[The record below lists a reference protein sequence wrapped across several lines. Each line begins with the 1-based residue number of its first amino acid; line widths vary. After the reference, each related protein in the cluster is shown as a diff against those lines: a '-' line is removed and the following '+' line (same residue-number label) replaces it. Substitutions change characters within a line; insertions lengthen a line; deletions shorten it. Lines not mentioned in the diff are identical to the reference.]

1 MGVEGYTHRQGRRPG
16 PTALWNLS
24 SLYGWGLDE
33 PACLGLGAGV
43 GFSYRETAGPPGR
56 ALTGRTPFLERA
68 LLDRLGVGVERRQ
81 GGDWEA
87 VRRELAEHLD
97 AGRPVLLF
105 ADPGRLEYHPRELG
119 VAPHP
124 VVAVGH
130 GDGTVR
136 LSDGDRADLE
146 TVTDERLREA
156 TASPALPGRHR
167 RLAVTDPG
175 TDVDP
180 DEAAAAAVEAA
191 ASFMLGPAGAP
202 YDPGEGAH
210 GLGGIQHLVA
220 STAEWPSLAAP
231 RLAARAGAREVRGR
245 EGDGAAYRGLW
256 RAFLEAADHPYDA
269 VTEGMGTVVDGW
281 RTVGASLAAAAEPG
295 SDYERH
301 LDDAAAA
308 LGELADRE
316 ARLYASV

>member
-1 MGVEGYTHRQGRRPG
+1 MRIEGYAHHQGRRPG

-24 SLYGWGLDE
+24 LLYGWGLDE

-68 LLDRLGVGVERRQ
+68 LLDRLGVGFERRQ
-81 GGDWEA
+81 GGDWA
-87 VRRELAEHLD
+87 DVRRGLAEHLE
-97 AGRPVLLF
+97 AGRPVVLF
-105 ADPGRLEYHPRELG
+105 ADRGRLPYHPAEVG
-119 VAPHP
+119 VTPHP
-124 VVAVGH
+124 VVVVGH
-130 GDGTVR
+130 QDGAVH

-146 TVTDERLREA
+146 TVADGRLREA
-156 TASPALPGRHR
+156 TASGALPGRHR
-167 RLAVTDPG
+167 RLVVTDPD
-175 TDVDP
+175 TDADP
-180 DEAAAAAVEAA
+180 SGAAAAAVEAT
-191 ASFMLGPAGAP
+191 ASFMLQPAGAP

-220 STAEWPSLAAP
+220 SAAEWPSLAEP
-231 RLAARAGAREVRGR
+231 RLAARAAAREVRGR

-256 RAFLEAADHPYDA
+256 RAFLEAAEHPHDA
-269 VTEGMGTVVDGW
+269 VTEGMDAVVEGW
-281 RTVGASLAAAAEPG
+281 RTVGASLAAAAEAG

-301 LDDAAAA
+301 IDDAAAA

-316 ARLYASV
+316 ARLYTSV